1 MKSRSG
7 TCIAGALI
15 TGQSCCMSLLSW
27 LTLLQICLGC
37 WGLDVDSVAQQ
48 CQHLWQSALKSWFE
62 SKPSTTRACGGTNKN
77 GLVSIV
83 SVPFHVLRLQFPFF
97 MAIKWGILQFEPQ
110 ETKKCQLC
118 SWKERQF
125 ALPRVSR

>member
-1 MKSRSG
+1 MKSPGSG

-15 TGQSCCMSLLSW
+15 MGQSCWLSSLLPW
-27 LTLLQICLGC
+27 LPLLQICLGC

-48 CQHLWQSALKSWFE
+48 CQHLWQSALKSCFE
-62 SKPSTTRACGGTNKN
+62 SKPFTTRACGGTNKN
-77 GLVSIV
+77 GLVS
-83 SVPFHVLRLQFPFF
+83 VPFHVLGLQFPCF
-97 MAIKWGILQFEPQ
+97 MAIKWDILQFKPQ
-110 ETKKCQLC
+110 GTKKCQLC